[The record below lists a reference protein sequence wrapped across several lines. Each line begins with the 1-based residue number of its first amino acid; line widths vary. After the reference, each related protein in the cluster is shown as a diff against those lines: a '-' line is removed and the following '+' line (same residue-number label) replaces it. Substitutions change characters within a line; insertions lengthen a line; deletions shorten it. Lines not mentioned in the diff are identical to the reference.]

1 MDEAMKLTFLGTG
14 GTWGLPELNC
24 DCSICRDMRERR
36 EKRERT
42 TLLLEGRSSVLID
55 CGPDIAAQL
64 SRHSVRRLGGVLI
77 THEHGD
83 HYIGLD
89 ELFSYKRAA
98 PRGEF
103 TPIPV
108 YMTRE
113 SWETIRMRFGYLEQM
128 EVIKVHEVTPKRFS
142 QVAGFDV
149 FPFWTDHGA
158 FAKGSVGY
166 LIKNRSGKPFR
177 VVYTSDFMGLPEI
190 PEEIVHPEVLILQC
204 SRLNE
209 PVQNTPQLMSFQR
222 AMEYMKLLKPT
233 REIFLV
239 HIGDGDQVPG
249 DPANSMTK
257 KREPA
262 NPLTPPGSSHPYP
275 IPKNQDEWQSVVN
288 RILSDYNLNFK
299 CTVAYDGLTVSL

>member
-1 MDEAMKLTFLGTG
+1 M
-14 GTWGLPELNC
+14 
-24 DCSICRDMRERR
+24 ICRDMRQRR

-42 TLLLEGRSSVLID
+42 VLLLEGRSSLLID

-64 SRHSVRRLGGVLI
+64 SRHSVRRLDGVLI

-89 ELFSYKRAA
+89 ELFSYKRSA

-108 YMTRE
+108 YMTPE
-113 SWETIRMRFGYLEQM
+113 TWETVRMRFGYLEEMQ
-128 EVIKVHEVTPKRFS
+128 VIKVHEVTPKRFS
-142 QVAGFDV
+142 PVAGFDV
-149 FPFWTDHGA
+149 FPFRTDHGA
-158 FAKGSVGY
+158 FARGSVGY
-166 LIKNRSGKPFR
+166 LIKNRSGTPFR
-177 VVYTSDFMGLPEI
+177 LVYTSDFMNLPDI
-190 PEEIVHPEVLILQC
+190 PEEIVQPEVLILQC

-209 PVQNTPQLMSFQR
+209 PIKNTPQLMSFQR
-222 AMEYMKLLKPT
+222 AVEFMKLLKPT

-249 DPANSMTK
+249 DPANTMTK

-262 NPLTPPGSSHPYP
+262 DPLTPPGSSRPYP

-299 CTVAYDGLTVSL
+299 CTVAYDGLTINL

>member
-1 MDEAMKLTFLGTG
+1 MKLTFLGTG
-14 GTWGLPELNC
+14 ASWGLPELNC
-24 DCSICRDMRERR
+24 ECMICRNLRQRH

-42 TLLLEGRSSVLID
+42 ALLVSGRSNLLID

-64 SRHSVRRLGGVLI
+64 SRHAVRFLDGVLI

-89 ELFSYKRAA
+89 ELFAYKRTS
-98 PRGEF
+98 PREEF

-108 YMTRE
+108 CM
-113 SWETIRMRFGYLEQM
+113 SSAAWEVVKLRFGYLEQM
-128 EVIKVHEVTPKRFS
+128 EVIKVHEVAPKRFS
-142 QVAGFDV
+142 PVAGFDV
-149 FPFWTDHGA
+149 FPFKTDHGS
-158 FAKGSVGY
+158 FARGSVGY
-166 LIKNRSGKPFR
+166 LIKNTQGSPFR
-177 VVYTSDFMGLPEI
+177 LIYTSDFMSLPEI
-190 PEEIVHPEVLILQC
+190 PEEIVHPDYLVLQC

-209 PVQNTPQLMSFQR
+209 PVKNTPQLMSFQR
-222 AMEYMKLLKPT
+222 AMEFMKLLKPT

-249 DPANSMTK
+249 DPANTMAK

-275 IPKNQDEWQSVVN
+275 IPKNQEEWQTVVN
-288 RILSDYNLNFK
+288 RILSDYDLPFK
-299 CTVAYDGLTVSL
+299 CTVAYDGLTVQLQND

>member
-1 MDEAMKLTFLGTG
+1 M
-14 GTWGLPELNC
+14 
-24 DCSICRDMRERR
+24 ICRDMRQRR

-42 TLLLEGRSSVLID
+42 ALLLEGRSSLLID

-64 SRHSVRRLGGVLI
+64 SRHSVRRLDGVLI

-89 ELFSYKRAA
+89 ELFSYKRSA

-103 TPIPV
+103 TPIPA
-108 YMTRE
+108 YMTPE
-113 SWETIRMRFGYLEQM
+113 TWETVRMRFGYLEQM
-128 EVIKVHEVTPKRFS
+128 QVIKVHEVTPKRFS
-142 QVAGFDV
+142 PVAGFDV
-149 FPFWTDHGA
+149 FPFRTDHGA
-158 FAKGSVGY
+158 FARGSVGY
-166 LIKNRSGKPFR
+166 LIKNRSGTPFR
-177 VVYTSDFMGLPEI
+177 LVYTSDFMNLPDI
-190 PEEIVHPEVLILQC
+190 PEEIVQPEVLILQC

-209 PVQNTPQLMSFQR
+209 PVKNTPQLMSFQR
-222 AMEYMKLLKPT
+222 AMEFMKLLKPT

-249 DPANSMTK
+249 DPANTMTK

-262 NPLTPPGSSHPYP
+262 DPLTPPGSSHPYP

-299 CTVAYDGLTVSL
+299 CTVAYDGLTINL

>member
-1 MDEAMKLTFLGTG
+1 M
-14 GTWGLPELNC
+14 
-24 DCSICRDMRERR
+24 ICRDMRQRR

-42 TLLLEGRSSVLID
+42 ALLLEGRSSLLID

-64 SRHSVRRLGGVLI
+64 SRHSVRRLDGVLI

-89 ELFSYKRAA
+89 ELFSYKRSA

-108 YMTRE
+108 YMTPE
-113 SWETIRMRFGYLEQM
+113 TWETVRMRFGYLEQM
-128 EVIKVHEVTPKRFS
+128 QVIKVHEVTPKRFS
-142 QVAGFDV
+142 PVAGFDV
-149 FPFWTDHGA
+149 FPFRTDHGA
-158 FAKGSVGY
+158 FARGSVGY
-166 LIKNRSGKPFR
+166 LIKNRSGTPFR
-177 VVYTSDFMGLPEI
+177 LVYTSDFMNLPDI
-190 PEEIVHPEVLILQC
+190 PEEIVQPEVLILQC

-209 PVQNTPQLMSFQR
+209 PVKNTPQLMSFQR
-222 AMEYMKLLKPT
+222 AMEFMKLLKPT

-249 DPANSMTK
+249 DPANTMTK

-262 NPLTPPGSSHPYP
+262 DPLTPPGSSHPYP

-299 CTVAYDGLTVSL
+299 CTVAYDGLTINL

>member
-1 MDEAMKLTFLGTG
+1 MVRLTFLGTG

-24 DCSICRDMRERR
+24 DCMICRDMRQRH

-42 TLLLEGRSSVLID
+42 ALLLSGPSNLLID
-55 CGPDIAAQL
+55 CGPDVASQL
-64 SRHSVRRLGGVLI
+64 TRNAVGHLDGVLI

-89 ELFSYKRAA
+89 ELFSYKRTS

-108 YMTRE
+108 YLSPESRETVMTR
-113 SWETIRMRFGYLEQM
+113 FAYLEQM
-128 EVIKVHEVTPKRFS
+128 EVIKVHDVAPKRFYS
-142 QVAGFDV
+142 VAGFAV
-149 FPFWTDHGA
+149 FPFRTSHGA

-166 LIKNRSGKPFR
+166 LIKNMEGSPFR
-177 VVYTSDFMGLPEI
+177 LVYTSDFMSLPEL
-190 PEEIVHPEVLILQC
+190 PEEIVHPDILILQC

-209 PVQNTPQLMSFQR
+209 PVKNTPHHMSFQR
-222 AMEYMKLLKPT
+222 AMEFMTLLKPT
-233 REIFLV
+233 RETFLV
-239 HIGDGDQVPG
+239 HIGDGDPVPG
-249 DPANSMTK
+249 DPANRMTK

-262 NPLTPPGSSHPYP
+262 APLTPPGSSRPYP

-288 RILSDYNLNFK
+288 QILSDYGLAFK
-299 CTVAYDGLTVSL
+299 CTVASDDLTVTL

>member
-1 MDEAMKLTFLGTG
+1 VKLTFLGTG
-14 GTWGLPELNC
+14 ATWGLPELNC
-24 DCSICRDMRERR
+24 DCMICRDMRQRQ

-42 TLLLEGRSSVLID
+42 ALLLEGPSSLLID

-64 SRHSVRRLGGVLI
+64 SRHDVHRLDAVLI

-89 ELFSYKRAA
+89 ELFSYKRTA
-98 PRGEF
+98 PQGEF
-103 TPIPV
+103 TSIPV

-113 SWETIRMRFGYLEQM
+113 SWGTVRMRFGYLEQM
-128 EVIKVHEVTPKRFS
+128 EIIKVHELTPKTFTP
-142 QVAGFDV
+142 VAGFEV
-149 FPFWTDHGA
+149 FAFRTGHGA

-166 LIKNRSGKPFR
+166 LIQNTEGIPLRM
-177 VVYTSDFMGLPEI
+177 VYTSDFMSLPEI
-190 PEEIVHPEVLILQC
+190 PEEIVQPDILILPC
-204 SRLNE
+204 WRLNE
-209 PVQNTPQLMSFQR
+209 PVKNTPQLLSFQR
-222 AMEYMKLLKPT
+222 AVEYIKMLKPT

-239 HIGDGDQVPG
+239 HIGDGDPVPG

-262 NPLTPPGSSHPYP
+262 SPLAPPGSPHPYP

-288 RILSDYNLNFK
+288 RILSDYDLDFK
-299 CTVAYDGLTVSL
+299 CTVAHDGLTLDL

>member
-1 MDEAMKLTFLGTG
+1 VNLIFLGTG

-24 DCSICRDMRERR
+24 GCMICRDMRQRH

-42 TLLLEGRSSVLID
+42 ALLLAGRSNLLID
-55 CGPDIAAQL
+55 CGPDIASQL
-64 SRHSVRRLGGVLI
+64 SRHAVSRLDGVLI

-89 ELFSYKRAA
+89 ELFSYKRAS

-108 YMTRE
+108 YLSPE
-113 SWETIRMRFGYLEQM
+113 SWQTIMPRFGYLEQM
-128 EVIKVHEVTPKRFS
+128 EVIQVHQVTPKRFS
-142 QVAGFDV
+142 SLAGFDV
-149 FPFWTDHGA
+149 FPFRTGHGA

-166 LIKNRSGKPFR
+166 LITNTEGSPFR
-177 VVYTSDFMGLPEI
+177 LVYTSDFMSLPEI
-190 PEEIVHPEVLILQC
+190 PEEIVHPDILILQC

-209 PVQNTPQLMSFQR
+209 PVKNTPHHMSFQR
-222 AMEYMKLLKPT
+222 AMEFMKLLKPT
-233 REIFLV
+233 RETFLV

-249 DPANSMTK
+249 DPANRMAK

-262 NPLTPPGSSHPYP
+262 DPLTPPGIPRPYP
-275 IPKNQDEWQSVVN
+275 IPKNQDEWQSVVD
-288 RILSDYNLNFK
+288 RVLFDYNLGFK
-299 CTVAYDGLTVSL
+299 CTVAYDGLTLDL

>member
-1 MDEAMKLTFLGTG
+1 M
-14 GTWGLPELNC
+14 PELNC
-24 DCSICRDMRERR
+24 DCMICREMRQKR

-42 TLLLEGRSSVLID
+42 TLLLSGRSNLLID

-64 SRHSVRRLGGVLI
+64 ARHSVRRLDGVLI

-89 ELFSYKRAA
+89 ELFSYKRAS
-98 PRGEF
+98 PRGKF

-108 YMTRE
+108 YMSPE
-113 SWETIRMRFGYLEQM
+113 SWETIKMRFGYLEQM
-128 EVIKVHEVTPKRFS
+128 EVIKVHEVIPKRFS
-142 QVAGFDV
+142 PVAGFEV
-149 FPFWTDHGA
+149 FPFKTDHGA

-166 LIKNRSGKPFR
+166 LIKNRSGTPFR
-177 VVYTSDFMGLPEI
+177 LVYTSDFMGLPEI
-190 PEEIVHPEVLILQC
+190 PEEIVHPDYLILQC

-209 PVQNTPQLMSFQR
+209 PVKNTPQLMSFQR

-239 HIGDGDQVPG
+239 HIGDGDQVPR

-262 NPLTPPGSSHPYP
+262 SPLTPPGSTRPYP
-275 IPKNQDEWQSVVN
+275 IPRNQDEWQRVVN
-288 RILSDYNLNFK
+288 EILSDYNLHFK
-299 CTVAYDGLTVSL
+299 CSVAYDGLTIDL

>member
-1 MDEAMKLTFLGTG
+1 VKLTFLGTG

-24 DCSICRDMRERR
+24 ECMICRDMRQRR

-42 TLLLEGRSSVLID
+42 ALLLEGRSSLLID

-64 SRHSVRRLGGVLI
+64 SRHSVRRLDGVLI

-89 ELFSYKRAA
+89 ELFSYKRSA

-103 TPIPV
+103 TPIPA
-108 YMTRE
+108 YMTPE
-113 SWETIRMRFGYLEQM
+113 TWETVRMRFGYLEQM
-128 EVIKVHEVTPKRFS
+128 QVIKVHEVTPKRFS
-142 QVAGFDV
+142 PVAGFDV
-149 FPFWTDHGA
+149 FPFRTDHGA
-158 FAKGSVGY
+158 FARGSVGY
-166 LIKNRSGKPFR
+166 LIKNRSGTPFR
-177 VVYTSDFMGLPEI
+177 LVYTSDFMNLPDI
-190 PEEIVHPEVLILQC
+190 PEEIVQPEVLILQC

-209 PVQNTPQLMSFQR
+209 PVKNSPQLMSFQR
-222 AMEYMKLLKPT
+222 AMEFMKLLKPT

-249 DPANSMTK
+249 DPANTMTK

-262 NPLTPPGSSHPYP
+262 DPLTPPGSSHPYP

-299 CTVAYDGLTVSL
+299 CTVAYDGLTINL

>member
-1 MDEAMKLTFLGTG
+1 MKLTFLGTG

-24 DCSICRDMRERR
+24 DCRICRDMRQRG
-36 EKRERT
+36 EKRQRT
-42 TLLLEGRSSVLID
+42 ALLLEDRSSLLID

-64 SRHSVRRLGGVLI
+64 SRHAVRRLDGVLI

-89 ELFSYKRAA
+89 ELFSYKRAS

-108 YMTRE
+108 TMTRE
-113 SWETIRMRFGYLEQM
+113 SWETIRLRFGYLEPM
-128 EVIKVHEVTPKRFS
+128 EVIKVHEIPRNSFS
-142 QVAGFDV
+142 SVAGVEV
-149 FPFWTDHGA
+149 FPFKTDHGA
-158 FAKGSVGY
+158 FARGSVGY
-166 LIKNRSGKPFR
+166 LIRPAEGRPFR
-177 VVYTSDFMGLPEI
+177 MVYTSDFMNLPEI
-190 PEEIVHPEVLILQC
+190 PEEIVHPDVLVLQC

-209 PVQNTPQLMSFQR
+209 PVINTPRLMSFQR
-222 AMEYMKLLKPT
+222 ALEFMKRLKPT

-262 NPLTPPGSSHPYP
+262 SPLAPPGSSHPYP
-275 IPKNQDEWQSVVN
+275 IPKNQREWQSVVD
-288 RILSDYNLNFK
+288 RILSDHHLPFK
-299 CTVAYDGLTVSL
+299 CTVAWDGLVVDL

>member
-1 MDEAMKLTFLGTG
+1 MHEAMKLTFLGTG

-24 DCSICRDMRERR
+24 ECLICSDMRQRG

-42 TLLLEGRSSVLID
+42 ALLLSGPSSLLID

-64 SRHSVRRLGGVLI
+64 SRHAVRRLEGVFI

-89 ELFSYKRAA
+89 ELFSYKRTA

-108 YMTRE
+108 YMTHE
-113 SWETIRMRFGYLEQM
+113 SWETVKMRFGYLEQM
-128 EVIKVHEVTPKRFS
+128 EVIRVHEVTPKRFS
-142 QVAGFDV
+142 PVAGFDV
-149 FPFWTDHGA
+149 FPFRTEHGV
-158 FAKGSVGY
+158 FARGSVGC
-166 LIKNRSGKPFR
+166 LIKNRSGTPFR
-177 VVYTSDFMGLPEI
+177 LVYTSDFMSLPEI
-190 PEEIVHPEVLILQC
+190 PEEIVHPDYLILQC

-209 PVQNTPQLMSFQR
+209 PVKNTPQLMSFQR

-233 REIFLV
+233 KEIFLV

-249 DPANSMTK
+249 DPTNTMTK

-275 IPKNQDEWQSVVN
+275 IPKNQDQWQSVVN
-288 RILSDYNLNFK
+288 QILSDHNLNFK
-299 CTVAYDGLTVSL
+299 CTVAYDGLTISL

>member
-1 MDEAMKLTFLGTG
+1 M
-14 GTWGLPELNC
+14 
-24 DCSICRDMRERR
+24 ICRDMRQRR

-42 TLLLEGRSSVLID
+42 ALLLEGRSSLLID

-64 SRHSVRRLGGVLI
+64 SRHSVRRLDGVLI

-89 ELFSYKRAA
+89 ELFSYKRSA

-108 YMTRE
+108 YMTPE
-113 SWETIRMRFGYLEQM
+113 TWETVRMRFGYLEQM
-128 EVIKVHEVTPKRFS
+128 QVIKVHEVTPKRFS
-142 QVAGFDV
+142 PVAGFDV
-149 FPFWTDHGA
+149 FPFRTDHGA
-158 FAKGSVGY
+158 FARGSVGY
-166 LIKNRSGKPFR
+166 LIKNRSGTPFR
-177 VVYTSDFMGLPEI
+177 LVYTSDFMNLPDI
-190 PEEIVHPEVLILQC
+190 PEEIVQPEVLILQC

-209 PVQNTPQLMSFQR
+209 PVKNTPQLMSFQR
-222 AMEYMKLLKPT
+222 AMEFMKLLKPT

-249 DPANSMTK
+249 DPANTMTK

-262 NPLTPPGSSHPYP
+262 DPLTPPGSSRPYP
-275 IPKNQDEWQSVVN
+275 TPKNQDEWQSVVN

-299 CTVAYDGLTVSL
+299 CTVAYDGLTINL

>member
-1 MDEAMKLTFLGTG
+1 M
-14 GTWGLPELNC
+14 
-24 DCSICRDMRERR
+24 ICRDMRQRR

-42 TLLLEGRSSVLID
+42 ALLLEGRSSLLID

-64 SRHSVRRLGGVLI
+64 SRHSVRRLDGVLI

-89 ELFSYKRAA
+89 ELFSYKRSA

-108 YMTRE
+108 YMTPE
-113 SWETIRMRFGYLEQM
+113 TWETVRMRFGYLEQM
-128 EVIKVHEVTPKRFS
+128 QVIKVHEVTPKRFS
-142 QVAGFDV
+142 PVAGFDV
-149 FPFWTDHGA
+149 FPFRTDHGA
-158 FAKGSVGY
+158 FARGSVGY
-166 LIKNRSGKPFR
+166 LIKNRSGTPFR
-177 VVYTSDFMGLPEI
+177 LVYTSDFMNLPDI
-190 PEEIVHPEVLILQC
+190 PEEIVQPEVLILQC

-209 PVQNTPQLMSFQR
+209 PVKNTPQLMSFQR
-222 AMEYMKLLKPT
+222 AMEFMKLLKPT

-249 DPANSMTK
+249 DPANTMTK

-262 NPLTPPGSSHPYP
+262 DPLTPPGSSHPYP
-275 IPKNQDEWQSVVN
+275 IPTNQDEWQSVVN

-299 CTVAYDGLTVSL
+299 CTVAYDGLTINL

>member
-1 MDEAMKLTFLGTG
+1 M
-14 GTWGLPELNC
+14 
-24 DCSICRDMRERR
+24 ICRDMRQRR

-42 TLLLEGRSSVLID
+42 ALLLEDRSSLLID

-64 SRHSVRRLGGVLI
+64 SRHSVRRLDGVLI

-89 ELFSYKRAA
+89 ELFSYKRSA

-103 TPIPV
+103 TPIPA
-108 YMTRE
+108 YMTPE
-113 SWETIRMRFGYLEQM
+113 TWETVRMRFGYLEQM
-128 EVIKVHEVTPKRFS
+128 QVIKVHEVTPKRFS
-142 QVAGFDV
+142 PVAGFDV
-149 FPFWTDHGA
+149 FPFRTDHGA
-158 FAKGSVGY
+158 FASGSVGY
-166 LIKNRSGKPFR
+166 LIKTTEGKPIR
-177 VVYTSDFMGLPEI
+177 VVYTSDFMSLPDI

-209 PVQNTPQLMSFQR
+209 PVKNTPQLMSFQR

-249 DPANSMTK
+249 DPANAMTK

-262 NPLTPPGSSHPYP
+262 SPLTPLGSSHPYL
-275 IPKNQDEWQSVVN
+275 IPKNQDEWQGVVN
-288 RILSDYNLNFK
+288 RILSDCNLNFK
-299 CTVAYDGLTVSL
+299 CTVAYDGLTINL

>member
-1 MDEAMKLTFLGTG
+1 M
-14 GTWGLPELNC
+14 
-24 DCSICRDMRERR
+24 ICRDMRQRR

-42 TLLLEGRSSVLID
+42 ALLLEGRSSLLID

-64 SRHSVRRLGGVLI
+64 SRHSVRRLDGVLI

-89 ELFSYKRAA
+89 ELFSYKRSA

-108 YMTRE
+108 YMTPE
-113 SWETIRMRFGYLEQM
+113 TWETVRMRFGYLEEMQ
-128 EVIKVHEVTPKRFS
+128 VIKVHEVTPKRFS
-142 QVAGFDV
+142 PVAGFDV
-149 FPFWTDHGA
+149 FPFRTDHGA
-158 FAKGSVGY
+158 FARGSVGY
-166 LIKNRSGKPFR
+166 LIKNRSGTPFR
-177 VVYTSDFMGLPEI
+177 LVYTSDFMNLPDI
-190 PEEIVHPEVLILQC
+190 PEEIVQPEVLILQC

-209 PVQNTPQLMSFQR
+209 PVKNTPQLMSFQR
-222 AMEYMKLLKPT
+222 AMEFMKLLKPT

-249 DPANSMTK
+249 DPANTMTK

-262 NPLTPPGSSHPYP
+262 DPLTPPGSSHPYP

-299 CTVAYDGLTVSL
+299 CTVAYDGLTINL

>member
-1 MDEAMKLTFLGTG
+1 VKLTFLGTG

-24 DCSICRDMRERR
+24 DCMICRDMRQRQ

-42 TLLLEGRSSVLID
+42 TLFLSDRSNLLID

-64 SRHSVRRLGGVLI
+64 SRHAVRRLDAVLI

-89 ELFSYKRAA
+89 ELFSYKRASH
-98 PRGEF
+98 RGEF

-108 YMTRE
+108 YMTHE
-113 SWETIRMRFGYLEQM
+113 SWETIKVRFGYLEQM
-128 EVIKVHEVTPKRFS
+128 EVIKVHEIPLKRFS
-142 QVAGFDV
+142 SVAGFDV
-149 FPFWTDHGA
+149 FPFKTDHGA

-166 LIKNRSGKPFR
+166 LIRPAEGRPFR
-177 VVYTSDFMGLPEI
+177 TVYTSDFMDLPEI

-209 PVQNTPQLMSFQR
+209 PAVNTPQLMSFQR
-222 AMEYMKLLKPT
+222 AMEFIKRLKPT
-233 REIFLV
+233 GEIFLV

-249 DPANSMTK
+249 DPANVMTK

-262 NPLTPPGSSHPYP
+262 KPLTPPGSNDPYP
-275 IPKNQDEWQSVVN
+275 IPKNQEQWQSVVT
-288 RILSDYNLNFK
+288 RILADHDLKFK
-299 CTVAYDGLTVSL
+299 CTVAYDGLVITL

>member
-1 MDEAMKLTFLGTG
+1 MKLTFLGTG
-14 GTWGLPELNC
+14 ASWGLPELNC
-24 DCSICRDMRERR
+24 ECMICRDMRQRR

-42 TLLLEGRSSVLID
+42 ALLLEGRSSLLID

-64 SRHSVRRLGGVLI
+64 SRHSVRGLGGVLI

-89 ELFSYKRAA
+89 ELFSYKRTS

-103 TPIPV
+103 KPIPV
-108 YMTRE
+108 YMSPA
-113 SWETIRMRFGYLEQM
+113 SWEIIKMRFGYLEQM
-128 EVIKVHEVTPKRFS
+128 EVIKVHEVIPKRFS
-142 QVAGFDV
+142 PVAEFDV
-149 FPFWTDHGA
+149 FPFKTEHGA

-166 LIKNRSGKPFR
+166 LIKNTEGSPFR
-177 VVYTSDFMGLPEI
+177 LVYTSDFMGLPDI
-190 PEEIVHPEVLILQC
+190 PEEIKDPDYLILQC
-204 SRLNE
+204 LRLNE
-209 PVQNTPQLMSFQR
+209 PVKNTPQLMSFQR
-222 AMEYMKLLKPT
+222 AMEFMKLLKPT

-249 DPANSMTK
+249 DPANAMTK

-275 IPKNQDEWQSVVN
+275 IPKNQEEWQSLVN
-288 RILSDYNLNFK
+288 QILSDYNLAFK
-299 CTVAYDGLTVSL
+299 CTVAYDGLTVNL